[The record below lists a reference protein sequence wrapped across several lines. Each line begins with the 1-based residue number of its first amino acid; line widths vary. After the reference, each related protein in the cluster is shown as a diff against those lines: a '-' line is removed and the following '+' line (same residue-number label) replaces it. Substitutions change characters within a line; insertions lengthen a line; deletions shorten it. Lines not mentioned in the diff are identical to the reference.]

1 MATILPTWQ
10 YLGTRKYLV
19 VPFWYASVECHANEW
34 SQHGCFGSTTGMSH
48 QNHGLTKLVWLL
60 YRYDTR
66 YMYLCLFFW
75 QVPVFKEDSY
85 KEKIII
91 CHCSC
96 AWSVHMSY
104 SYVFFTNW
112 PSRDKSSWRSY
123 RRWKSPVA
131 FSFYA
136 WICEYSYIHL
146 NSCHRYPKLLEWL
159 RAVNIVIWHCVTA

>member
-1 MATILPTWQ
+1 MLI
-10 YLGTRKYLV
+10 
-19 VPFWYASVECHANEW
+19 FC
-34 SQHGCFGSTTGMSH
+34 
-48 QNHGLTKLVWLL
+48 
-60 YRYDTR
+60 
-66 YMYLCLFFW
+66 FW

-159 RAVNIVIWHCVTA
+159 ALRTVLVITSVTFRVTLKTINFLLSNELKTQQNLAHLFFRDCAPQNSNNFSRCLRKIKVKVV